1 MKYLNLFVP
10 KYNMT
15 HEKKSFFY
23 FSPQEKKDLLVS
35 WLTLSLAFA
44 VVINPVFFNISNLF
58 FSFPVALVAVGT
70 GFVFHEL
77 AHREAAKAFGF
88 HSEFRAWYPGL
99 LIALGLAIATMGS
112 FIFAAPGATYFFG
125 ENITRKQNG
134 LISLAGPFTNI
145 ILGILL
151 LIIATLSPDQL
162 IQTIFVYAGTINFWF
177 ALFNLIPIY
186 PLDGSKVL
194 PWKPEVWVVF
204 MIIAG
209 LLVFAPGLVLP
220 LVGIRI
226 F

>member
-1 MKYLNLFVP
+1 
-10 KYNMT
+10 MT
-15 HEKKSFFY
+15 HTKKSFFY

-44 VVINPVFFNISNLF
+44 VVINPVFFNISNLL
-58 FSFPVALVAVGT
+58 FSLPVALVAVGT

-134 LISLAGPFTNI
+134 LISLAGPVTNI

-151 LIIATLSPDQL
+151 LIIATLTSGQF
-162 IQTIFVYAGTINFWF
+162 IQTIFIYAGTINFWF

-194 PWKPEVWVVF
+194 PWKPEIWAV
-204 MIIAG
+204 MIIISG
-209 LLVFAPGLVLP
+209 ILVFAPGLILG
-220 LVGIRI
+220 LLGIKLI
-226 F
+226 